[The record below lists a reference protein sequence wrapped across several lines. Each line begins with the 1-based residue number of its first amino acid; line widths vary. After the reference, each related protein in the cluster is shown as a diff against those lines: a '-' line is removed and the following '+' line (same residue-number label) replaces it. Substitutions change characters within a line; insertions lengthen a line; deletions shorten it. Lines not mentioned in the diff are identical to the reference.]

1 MSAQTSL
8 DTIQAFLAHKR
19 IAVIGVSR
27 DPKDF
32 SVVLF
37 EEFLRR
43 GYEVFPVN
51 PKAATILEKPCF
63 ARVQDIQPPVE
74 AVLLMTPAEVTEAI
88 VEDCFE
94 AGARQ
99 VWMYGAG
106 TGRAVSDKAAAFCR
120 EQGIEVVAG
129 ECPFMFFPK
138 NGFHKLHG
146 WVRKISGSFPKP
158 QAA

>member
-1 MSAQTSL
+1 MSALTSH

-19 IAVIGVSR
+19 IAMVGVSR

-32 SVVLF
+32 SVTLF
-37 EEFLRR
+37 REFCRR
-43 GYEVFPVN
+43 GYEVVPVN

-74 AVLLMTPAEVTEAI
+74 AVLLMTSPGVTEE
-88 VEDCFE
+88 VVHDCAA
-94 AGARQ
+94 AGIKH
-99 VWMYGAG
+99 VWMYGPG
-106 TGRAVSDKAAAFCR
+106 NGHVVSDQAVAFCR
-120 EQGIEVVAG
+120 EHGIQVVAG

-146 WVRKISGSFPKP
+146 WVRKIAGSWPKG